1 MIRKGILK
9 KGEGRSKKDK
19 QQHGAIF
26 GNRDDEQADLTKDGL
41 QLESVYKDDSR
52 RKSSTDG
59 HLLTDD
65 ECYEE
70 ESWGDASRSKL
81 ICLCAL
87 LAIPNIGTV
96 YSRIRARNR
105 FTNMVYF
112 PSYYAKRACV
122 ETNSAAA

>member
-1 MIRKGILK
+1 MRKGILK
-9 KGEGRSKKDK
+9 KGGSRPKKDK
-19 QQHGAIF
+19 QHSAIF
-26 GNRDDEQADLTKDGL
+26 GTSDDEQADLTKDGL

-70 ESWGDASRSKL
+70 ESWADTGRSKL

-87 LAIPNIGTV
+87 LAVPNIG
-96 YSRIRARNR
+96 
-105 FTNMVYF
+105 
-112 PSYYAKRACV
+112 ACSLFIFV
-122 ETNSAAA
+122 L